1 MDVIFTIVSRN
12 YAAQAATLMESL
24 AAAEPNARRVVVATD
39 GPLAGFEGRAE
50 VIDAA
55 TVGAPFAA
63 MCVYYDALEL
73 NTSVKPYVFKHLLA
87 QPGVTSATYL
97 DPDIYVYRP
106 LQGVRAGL
114 AQAQLVLTPHVTRP
128 LLGDANPND
137 QAILRSGV
145 YNLGF
150 CAARSEPKILQ
161 LMNWWADRCRFDC
174 RVDLANGLFTDQKWM
189 DMSPG
194 FVDSVHL
201 HRAPDMNLA
210 YWNLEGRT
218 LARGKAGWT
227 VDGQPL
233 TFFHF
238 SGFDPTRPKTLSKH
252 QNRVTAQPGSPLADL
267 LAEFAE
273 AMLKNG
279 HLVTSLIPYAHNRF
293 ASGRP
298 VTSLMRRRALRAAR
312 AGEPFASGLSDETE
326 AWFDAPDP
334 DAAEPG
340 LPDITRLMEQVRH
353 ENPAS
358 DPFDLTTAE
367 GRLAYHQWF
376 ADNAEVLGADAVSV
390 AAAEALARRAGGS
403 ARSAQPGAWRETPWA
418 GPASR
423 VFDWLR
429 EPTAGR
435 PRACRALLAARGDLR
450 QRFGGDP
457 DGLLAWCLGPEAAAG
472 RFAADLLPEEVLRS
486 LVHDPAP
493 LFRAAQL
500 AERSAAPSDLGRR
513 LSAGFGAGERG
524 RWPERLTAPL
534 REPHLVRAEGY
545 PAPFVKLFLDIWEA
559 RPDLQRL
566 YPLTSAASRLRYLRW
581 LLAGGLAAHGIEV
594 AALPAAVRNHPMMRL
609 AELTTRR
616 YRKPVPR
623 LVPAAAGRLLVMET
637 AEGAA
642 IPAGALA
649 YDAASGRFHGPNGP
663 SPAPALVEEVAF
675 LTAPALVPA
684 DAIAL
689 YAKGVRW
696 TRATGAWS
704 AEQIAA
710 LAADDVVRGFVDDI
724 APAP

>member
-24 AAAEPNARRVVVATD
+24 ALAEPNARRVVVATD
-39 GPLAGFEGRAE
+39 GPIPALEARAE

-73 NTSVKPYVFKHLLA
+73 NTAVKPYVFKHLLA
-87 QPGVTSATYL
+87 QTGVTSTTYL

-106 LQGVRAGL
+106 LDGVRAGL
-114 AQAQLVLTPHVTRP
+114 AQAQLVLTPHTTRP

-150 CAARSEPKILQ
+150 CSGRNEPKVLE
-161 LMNWWADRCRFDC
+161 LMSWWADRCRFDC

-194 FVDSVHL
+194 FVDSVAL

-218 LARGKAGWT
+218 LAKGKAGWT

-252 QNRVTAQPGSPLADL
+252 QNRVSVAPGSPLADL

-273 AMLKNG
+273 AMLRNG
-279 HLVTSLIPYAHNRF
+279 HVATSVIPYAHNRF
-293 ASGRP
+293 ASGRA
-298 VTSLMRRRALRAAR
+298 VTALMRRRALRAAR

-326 AWFDAPDP
+326 AWFDAVDP

-340 LPDITRLMEQVRH
+340 LPDITRLMAQVRH

-376 ADNAEVLGADAVSV
+376 ADNAKVLEADARSV
-390 AAAEALARRAGGS
+390 AAAEDLAKRAGGS
-403 ARSAQPGAWRETPWA
+403 ARSASPGTWRETPWG
-418 GPASR
+418 GPASQ

-450 QRFGGDP
+450 QRFEGDP

-472 RFAADLLPEEVLRS
+472 RFAADLLPEAVLRS
-486 LVHDPAP
+486 LVQDPAP
-493 LFRAAQL
+493 LFKAAQL
-500 AERSAAPSDLGRR
+500 AERSAAPTDLGRR
-513 LSAGFGAGERG
+513 LSAGFGAGARA
-524 RWPERLTAPL
+524 RWPDRLTAPL
-534 REPHLVRAEGY
+534 REPHLVRAPGR
-545 PAPFVKLFLDIWEA
+545 PAPFVKLFLDIWEE
-559 RPDLQRL
+559 RPDLRRL
-566 YPLTSAASRLRYLRW
+566 YPLTGAVSRLRYLRW
-581 LLAGGLAAHGIEV
+581 LLAGGLESHGIEV
-594 AALPAAVRNHPMMRL
+594 SALPAAVRNHPTMRL
-609 AELTTRR
+609 AELSIRK
-616 YRKPVPR
+616 YRKPAPHVAPVTAR
-623 LVPAAAGRLLVMET
+623 RLLVMES

-649 YDAASGRFHGPNGP
+649 YDAATGRFRGPNGP
-663 SPAPALVEEVAF
+663 SPAPGRVDEVAF

-689 YAKGVRW
+689 HAKGVSWR
-696 TRATGAWS
+696 RATGAWS
-704 AEQIAA
+704 AEQVAA
-710 LAADDVVRGFVDDI
+710 LAPDDVVHGFVDDV
-724 APAP
+724 APAS